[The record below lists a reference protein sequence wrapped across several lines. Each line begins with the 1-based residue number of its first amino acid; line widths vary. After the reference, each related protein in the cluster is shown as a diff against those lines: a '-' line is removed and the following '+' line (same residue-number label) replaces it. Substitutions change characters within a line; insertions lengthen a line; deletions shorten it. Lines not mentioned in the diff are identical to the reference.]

1 MIAVEPDQDSR
12 QQQCAP
18 INKYTHNPAAVSG
31 SILLLSQQLPSLFP
45 FFAFL
50 FFSFSLCCFLG
61 KSTNNSERPFQPH
74 SISIFF
80 FLFYLSTILFFPL
93 PHCPLSRFC
102 CLSFVMICVCISHW
116 NRHYRNTSRSRLV
129 SLLSQQIL

>member
-18 INKYTHNPAAVSG
+18 INKYTHNPAAISG
-31 SILLLSQQLPSLFP
+31 SILSQQLPSLFP
-45 FFAFL
+45 FSPFYSSLSLSVVFL
-50 FFSFSLCCFLG
+50 ANPPTTRRDPFNHTQSL
-61 KSTNNSERPFQPH
+61 S
-74 SISIFF
+74 
-80 FLFYLSTILFFPL
+80 FLFYLSTILFFPF